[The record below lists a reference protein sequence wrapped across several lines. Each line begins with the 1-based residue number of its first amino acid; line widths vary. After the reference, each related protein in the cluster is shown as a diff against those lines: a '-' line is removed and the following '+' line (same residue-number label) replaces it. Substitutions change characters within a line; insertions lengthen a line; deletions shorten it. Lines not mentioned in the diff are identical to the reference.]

1 MSSSRTIRFRTIAEA
16 LAGHSFFLGPIAR
29 LKKAFPKSWGITR
42 SRWLTSL
49 PCPVHCRRSSGAV
62 SPKYPLPVALI
73 GRLAVD
79 SRAKGRGFG
88 RLLLSDAIAR
98 IEAVAESVG
107 CFGVIVDAKDEAR
120 MFLPMATI
128 KRGRE
133 IGI

>member
-1 MSSSRTIRFRTIAEA
+1 MADIAA
-16 LAGHSFFLGPIAR
+16 LPS
-29 LKKAFPKSWGITR
+29 
-42 SRWLTSL
+42 SL
-49 PCPVHCRRSSGAV
+49 PSKLRRGL
-62 SPKYPLPVALI
+62 PKYPLPVALI

-79 SRAKGRGFG
+79 ARAKGRSFG

-107 CFGVIVDAKDEAR
+107 CFGVIVDAKDEDAVGFYSKYSFSVVDPSEPFPKR

-128 KRGRE
+128 KRGRN